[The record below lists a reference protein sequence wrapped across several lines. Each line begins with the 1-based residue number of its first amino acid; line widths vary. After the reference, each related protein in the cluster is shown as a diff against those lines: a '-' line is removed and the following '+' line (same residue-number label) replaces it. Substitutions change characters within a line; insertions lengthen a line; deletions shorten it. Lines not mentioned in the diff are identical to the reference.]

1 MLNGN
6 IRRNQGESSCLDAN
20 VDAEPLEIK
29 TGAKVHRICTVWVL
43 TDDVQRNVKI
53 PMQINWLD
61 HVT

>member
-29 TGAKVHRICTVWVL
+29 TGAKDLHCMGT
-43 TDDVQRNVKI
+43 
-53 PMQINWLD
+53 
-61 HVT
+61 HG